1 MVETTHYQTAT
12 IKHLGGTLPF
22 TLKISNTILPN
33 INPGINI
40 DPDITYEIEGWDPK
54 INNIECSVNNNG
66 SDIVINF
73 PKLGNIPMIIAFD
86 TYKQWMEERVAVP
99 NDWFK

>member
-54 INNIECSVNNNG
+54 INNI
-66 SDIVINF
+66 
-73 PKLGNIPMIIAFD
+73 
-86 TYKQWMEERVAVP
+86 
-99 NDWFK
+99 